1 MSEDRLAT
9 VRAAYESFNRQ
20 DLDQALGFLADD
32 VQWPDVVTGSVLEG
46 KDAVRAYFE
55 RVFAVVSMRVTV
67 GDLIPLGDAVLVT
80 TYQQFYDLDGS
91 VLGPPRMVVNRYT
104 FEDDRATRME
114 VTSREDIPDEVRR
127 RYLAG

>member
-20 DLDQALGFLADD
+20 DLDGALGFLADD
-32 VQWPDVVTGSVLEG
+32 VEWPDVITGSLLEG
-46 KDAVRAYFE
+46 KEAVRAYFE
-55 RVFAVVSMRVTV
+55 RVFAVVSMRITL
-67 GDLIPLGDAVLVT
+67 GDLIPIGDAVLAT

-91 VLGPPRMVVNRYT
+91 VLGTPRMVVNRYT
-104 FEDDRATRME
+104 FEGDHATRME